1 MDISSSAKMANH
13 ALLPMSF
20 ENNNVLFGEK
30 KSNIF
35 KHCLTN
41 CKIVALK
48 LSTPHHQIL

>member
-20 ENNNVLFGEK
+20 ENNNVFFGAK
-30 KSNIF
+30 KTYIF
-35 KHCLTN
+35 QACLTN

-48 LSTPHHQIL
+48 ISTPHHQIL